1 MSDSDSDSDAD
12 WSVFSDSDSDSDLSG
27 VSTPRE
33 RAVQLV
39 IRSRYTG
46 PKNNHGQPDTT
57 GTDEI
62 GVMKYPITHRH
73 YISYS
78 GQWKNGKFN
87 GHGTIAYNGGDTYT
101 GGYRMG
107 KKHGRGVYTFKGGDT
122 YTGGYRMNKK
132 HGRGVY
138 TFNDG
143 NVFAGEFINDE
154 ITTGTHRGHSVT
166 FTGTFQNGQS
176 YNGRFV
182 FKNGDVF
189 EGTRV
194 QNDFNGRFR
203 YSNGDI
209 YYGRFDL
216 SSGRELLYGYGELI
230 VKSMPVNF
238 TYKGYFKNG
247 KRHGKGKIFLKGA
260 DGVEESYSAEF
271 DNDVIIPGT
280 NRPNP
285 PKGLDSDDSES
296 NGGAR
301 RKKTVCHR
309 SRRKISGSKKRKST

>member
-1 MSDSDSDSDAD
+1 MSDSDSDSD
-12 WSVFSDSDSDSDLSG
+12 FSDFSEDE
-27 VSTPRE
+27 VSTPRDS
-33 RAVQLV
+33 RVQRL

-62 GVMKYPITHRH
+62 GIMKYPITHWQ

-87 GHGTIAYNGGDTYT
+87 GHGTVAYKGGDTYT
-101 GGYRMG
+101 GGYIMG
-107 KKHGRGVYTFKGGDT
+107 KKHGRGVYTK
-122 YTGGYRMNKK
+122 
-132 HGRGVY
+132 
-138 TFNDG
+138 NDG
-143 NVFAGEFINDE
+143 EVLDGEFIDDE
-154 ITTGTHRGHSVT
+154 IARGTHISHSAT

-176 YNGRFV
+176 YNGRIV

-189 EGTRV
+189 EGKRV
-194 QNDFNGRFR
+194 QKGFNGTFR

-209 YYGRFDL
+209 YYGSFDL
-216 SSGRELLYGYGELI
+216 SSGREKLYGYGELI

-238 TYKGYFKNG
+238 TYRGYFKNG
-247 KRHGKGKIFLKGA
+247 KRHGKGKIFFKGA

-271 DNDVIIPGT
+271 DNDVVIPGT
-280 NRPNP
+280 TRPNP

-296 NGGAR
+296 NGGGGAR
-301 RKKTVCHR
+301 HKKTVC
-309 SRRKISGSKKRKST
+309 RRRRHKISGRKKRKST